1 MITLAMIIRLVVV
14 VVVLVLMMVVLMVGM
29 KRQCDAIAG
38 WQPVLVRT
46 EEWASCAGSAFQLVP
61 SNQP

>member
-1 MITLAMIIRLVVV
+1 MIIKLIV
-14 VVVLVLMMVVLMVGM
+14 VVVLMMGM
-29 KRQCDAIAG
+29 ERECDAIAG

-46 EEWASCAGSAFQLVP
+46 EEWASCAGSPLQLVP

>member
-1 MITLAMIIRLVVV
+1 MQMITLAMIIKLVVV
-14 VVVLVLMMVVLMVGM
+14 MVLMVGM